1 MNSLVNGYVVM
12 LMFFKI
18 DGSLDSIICI
28 DNYVYVKFYMNKKIF
43 IKFIDILF
51 VWYIYFFNYWII
63 SSVKWDF

>member
-1 MNSLVNGYVVM
+1 MVNGYVVM
-12 LMFFKI
+12 LIFFKM

-28 DNYVYVKFYMNKKIF
+28 DNYIKFYMNKEIF

-51 VWYIYFFNYWII
+51 VWYIYFFNDWII